1 MILPDMGSN
10 PSPTV
15 FLPCPAARLELYTIT
30 WMDENSRSLTQISVK
45 RDLAQAVADELV
57 HFEFLRATPIE
68 IQHKELPP

>member
-15 FLPCPAARLELYTIT
+15 FSLCPAARLELDTIT
-30 WMDENSRSLTQISVK
+30 WMEENSRPLTQISVK
-45 RDLAQAVADELV
+45 RDFAQAVADELV
-57 HFEFLRATPIE
+57 HLEFLRAAPVE